1 MSATTHAT
9 DKSVSLRP
17 NLLWWGML
25 ALVVAGL
32 GVSAYLLWGYTTPG
46 AVLAC
51 GGSHGCETVK
61 NSPYSSILGISLP
74 VIGLA
79 SYLTLLALLL
89 AHRWRAVIQRGWLP
103 YAALA
108 LFGIAFVGVLFSA
121 YLTYLE
127 LFVIYAICRWCV
139 ASAVIVTAIFVL
151 SIFNLQRAN
160 RPLPAEEEIA

>member
-1 MSATTHAT
+1 MSTTT
-9 DKSVSLRP
+9 RTTGTSSRP
-17 NLLWWGML
+17 KPDWLWWGIL
-25 ALVVAGL
+25 ALIVAGL
-32 GVSAYLLWGYTTPG
+32 GVSGYLLWGYTTPG

-61 NSPYSSILGISLP
+61 NSPYSSILGVSLP

-89 AHRWRAVIQRGWLP
+89 AHRWPALIERGWLP

-139 ASAVIVTAIFVL
+139 ASAVIMTAIFVL

-160 RPLPAEEEIA
+160 RLSMA

>member
-1 MSATTHAT
+1 MSTTTRTT
-9 DKSVSLRP
+9 DTFSCPKP
-17 NLLWWGML
+17 DWLWWSML
-25 ALVVAGL
+25 ALVMAGL
-32 GVSAYLLWGYTTPG
+32 GVSGYLLWGYTTPG

-51 GGSHGCETVK
+51 GGSHGCETVR

-89 AHRWRAVIQRGWLP
+89 AHRWPAGIQRDWLP
-103 YAALA
+103 CAALA
-108 LFGIAFVGVLFSA
+108 LFGIAFAGVLFSA
-121 YLTYLE
+121 YLIYLE

-151 SIFNLQRAN
+151 SIFNLQRVN
-160 RPLPAEEEIA
+160 RLSMT